1 MYENEEYVYHYV
13 FSAFRGSKCLKVS
26 GVIKWPK
33 IEDQIDYDKLFNAI
47 SEEYIPSDE
56 RYDYSDHLIES
67 LSVLHKAE

>member
-13 FSAFRGSKCLKVS
+13 FSAFRGAQRLKVS

-33 IEDQIDYDKLFNAI
+33 IEDQIDYDKLLNAI
-47 SEEYIPSDE
+47 TAEYLPSYE
-56 RYDYSDHLIES
+56 RYYYSDHLIES